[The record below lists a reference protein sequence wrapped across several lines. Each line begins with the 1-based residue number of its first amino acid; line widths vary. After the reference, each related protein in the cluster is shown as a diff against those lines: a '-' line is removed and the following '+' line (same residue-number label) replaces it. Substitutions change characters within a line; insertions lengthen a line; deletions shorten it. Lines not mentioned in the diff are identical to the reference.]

1 MAERLLPTPEIP
13 GSSPTIVHFSHNR
26 SSALEIF
33 KVKKKEAENGHLKN
47 LVPKNMLIHMFMP
60 QGTQVLS
67 EELLSSMALSPL
79 AFFRLLNFLPD
90 VHTSVCGNPAEGF
103 RSIWRRLN
111 AQRHSNL
118 QRHQIWFKQVSCY
131 LELLVTLDA

>member
-13 GSSPTIVHFSHNR
+13 GSSPTIVHFLHN
-26 SSALEIF
+26 SSVAW
-33 KVKKKEAENGHLKN
+33 NSLKN
-47 LVPKNMLIHMFMP
+47 EEKRGREWPFKKPGAKNMLIHMFMP

-67 EELLSSMALSPL
+67 KELFSSMALSPL

-131 LELLVTLDA
+131 LELLVTN